1 MKHHN
6 VDQTEQREEWLKLR
20 AGLLTMSKLGCVMAN
35 FGKAFGEPAK
45 KYAVNIAIEQITGK
59 PIPSSYSNDAMQEGH
74 VREPVAKQMYESE
87 TFQTVKNGGFF
98 CNDLIG
104 ASPDGLPGEGL
115 LEIKSSITSFAHYER
130 IRKQGIDSAYRWQCI
145 GTLKYTKKPWLD
157 FVSYCEDFPEGKQLF
172 IHRVTPDMF
181 QTEFEQIDERVAQFF
196 ALVEKSK
203 ETIINSKYL

>member
-1 MKHHN
+1 MKHH
-6 VDQTEQREEWLKLR
+6 DIEQNTDEWYQLR
-20 AGLLTMSKLGCVMAN
+20 SGKLTMSKLGVVMAKYPN
-35 FGKAFGEPAK
+35 AFGEPAK

-74 VREPVAKQMYESE
+74 VREPVAKAMYETE

-104 ASPDGLPGEGL
+104 ASPDGLPGEGTV
-115 LEIKSSITSFAHYER
+115 EFKASITSFAHYER
-130 IRKQGIDSAYRWQCI
+130 IRKQSIDSAYRWQCI
-145 GTLKYTKKPWLD
+145 GTLKYTEKPWLD

-181 QTEFEQIDERVAQFF
+181 QTEFEQIEERVAQFF

-203 ETIINSKYL
+203 ETIINAKYL